1 MNHKK
6 LRYN

>member
-6 LRYN
+6 LHP